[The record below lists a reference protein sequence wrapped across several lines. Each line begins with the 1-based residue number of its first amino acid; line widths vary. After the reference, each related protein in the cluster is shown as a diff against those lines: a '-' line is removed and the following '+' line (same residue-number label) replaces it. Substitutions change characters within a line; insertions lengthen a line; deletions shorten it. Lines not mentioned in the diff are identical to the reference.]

1 MRAFH
6 FVPRISKRHFRNYDM
21 NYEPLSKTMPSGGP
35 LCYRTWVMRSSTV
48 ASSVMVLS
56 VGIKWF
62 ILVERSTVNL
72 IGHIPGL

>member
-1 MRAFH
+1 
-6 FVPRISKRHFRNYDM
+6 
-21 NYEPLSKTMPSGGP
+21 MPSGGP

-62 ILVERSTVNL
+62 ILVEKSTMINL
-72 IGHIPGL
+72 IEHIPGL